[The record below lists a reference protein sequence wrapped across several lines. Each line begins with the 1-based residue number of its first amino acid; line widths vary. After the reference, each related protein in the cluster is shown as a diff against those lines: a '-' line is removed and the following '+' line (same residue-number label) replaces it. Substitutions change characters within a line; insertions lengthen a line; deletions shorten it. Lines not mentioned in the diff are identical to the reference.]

1 MNSIPVSLFGRVF
14 ASKAR
19 LAFDQQALVIRQGN
33 TVTPI
38 EWSELLAPLSFSYG
52 VFGQTIRFATAEQN
66 YTFLMRAYGT
76 HRQIKTN
83 CEQYWL
89 HANIAK
95 LNAVLTKISQ
105 FVELRYLRQS
115 HVASLKQAALDESK
129 RWLPWVKQSPVLHLV
144 ANKITLLEQY
154 ANWREQLTQHLQ
166 QRYLTKQVKLH
177 ARFFDA
183 VETNPLTLSQRQVC
197 IIDDDNNLLL
207 AGAGTGKTSVMIGRA
222 GYLVTSGQAQ
232 YSDILLLAYGRKAA
246 DEMDERIKNKLVSD
260 KIKAATFHSIGLAII
275 AKVEN
280 AKPSM
285 SVLAQ
290 DEQAKAKWVQQCF
303 ESLIDNNERYRT
315 LVLDYFS
322 KYYYVEKNEFDF
334 KTLGDYYSYL
344 NDNDIRSLKGE
355 KVKSFGE
362 LYIANWLFYHGIDY
376 QYEAPYKVVVKTV
389 ERSQYKPDFYLPQYD
404 IYIEYYGI
412 DDAGNTAPYIDK
424 QHYHQSIDWK
434 NTTHATHNTQCIA
447 LNFGQHKKGQLL
459 DELNKALASAGV
471 RTQMLPKQSLL
482 ESLKETGQITV
493 LAQLFSELI
502 GLYKAAYLNAH
513 DEADI
518 IKRSADAKQTKQA
531 LALLNPII
539 ASYNKHLSQCGE
551 IDFEDMIIK
560 AIGYV
565 ESGQF
570 VSPWRYIMV
579 DEFQDISH
587 SRARLVKALRDSRK
601 GCSVFA
607 VGDDWQAIYRFSG
620 ADIKLTTQFK
630 TYFGFTTE
638 AQLDTTFRFNNKI
651 AEVASA
657 FISKNP
663 AQLNKT
669 ITSLTQVTQ
678 PAVSILRRGNK
689 APTFT
694 FNPTFAHNH
703 SQLPELSNGAIADVL
718 GAIHA
723 TVCKPT
729 TVYFLARF
737 WFQLPTQ
744 TDINAMQAK
753 YPLLKIQSQTFHAA
767 KGKEA
772 EYVVIIGLQKGKHG
786 FPSEKI
792 TPAIIDALLPEQED
806 FAFAEERRLFY
817 VALSRAKKRAYI
829 IADMTNASCFVT
841 ELIAEYD
848 VELNEFNS
856 DIAQSHSGE
865 INCMRCDTGVLKKQT
880 GRFGLFYSCSLF
892 PRCEHKEKPCQ
903 QCQSPMTRSRHA
915 GFKLC
920 VNESCNHMQPICDKC
935 GAEMVLRQ
943 GVKGSFWG
951 CKNYQG
957 NDPLSCKNGKDSK
970 AIKWPEVV

>member
-19 LAFDQQALVIRQGN
+19 LAFDQHTLVIRQANSITTIG
-33 TVTPI
+33 
-38 EWSELLAPLSFSYG
+38 WHELLAPLSFSYG

-66 YTFLMRAYGT
+66 YTFLMLAYGT
-76 HRQIKTN
+76 HRRIKTN
-83 CEQYWL
+83 CEQHWL
-89 HANIAK
+89 HANMTK

-115 HVASLKQAALDESK
+115 HVASLKQAALAEYK
-129 RWLPWVKQSPVLHLV
+129 RWLPWIKQSSALHLV

-154 ANWREQLTQHLQ
+154 ANWHEQLTIHLQ
-166 QRYLTKQVKLH
+166 QRYLTKQLKLH

-183 VETNPLTLSQRQVC
+183 VETNPLTLSQRQAC

-222 GYLVTSGQAQ
+222 GYLVTSQQAQ

-246 DEMDERIKNKLVSD
+246 DEMDERIKNKLASD

-275 AKVEN
+275 AKVEHT
-280 AKPSM
+280 KPSM

-376 QYEAPYKVVVKTV
+376 QYEAPYKVAVKTV
-389 ERSQYKPDFYLPQYD
+389 QCSQYKPDFYLPEYD

-412 DDAGNTAPYIDK
+412 DEAGNTAPYIDK
-424 QHYHQSIDWK
+424 AQYHGAIDWK
-434 NTTHATHNTQCIA
+434 NTTHASNNTHCIA
-447 LNFGQHKKGQLL
+447 LTYGQHKQGKLL
-459 DELNKALASAGV
+459 SELEQALLSANIQ
-471 RTQMLPKQSLL
+471 TQILPVESLL
-482 ESLKETGQITV
+482 ESLKETGRITV
-493 LAQLFSELI
+493 LAALFSQLLS
-502 GLYKAAYLNAH
+502 LYKAAYLTDA
-513 DEADI
+513 DEVDV
-518 IKRSADAKQTKQA
+518 IKRSLDVKQTTQA
-531 LALLNPII
+531 LALLKPII
-539 ASYNKHLSQCGE
+539 FNYNAYLQQCGE
-551 IDFEDMIIK
+551 IDFEDMISK

-689 APTFT
+689 APTT
-694 FNPTFAHNH
+694 LNH
-703 SQLPELSNGAIADVL
+703 YHSELPELANGAIDDVL
-718 GAIHA
+718 NAISG

-737 WFQLPTQ
+737 WFQLPTH

-786 FPSEKI
+786 FPCEKV
-792 TPAIIDALLPEQED
+792 TPAIIDALLPDQES
-806 FAFAEERRLFY
+806 FPFAEERRLFY

-829 IADMTNASCFVT
+829 IADMANASSFVT

-848 VELNEFNS
+848 VELNEFNT
-856 DIAQSHSGE
+856 DIAQTHSSE
-865 INCMRCDTGVLKKQT
+865 INCMRCDTGVLKEQT
-880 GRFGLFYSCSLF
+880 GRFGLFFSCSLF

-920 VNESCNHMQPICDKC
+920 VHESCNHMQPLCDKC
-935 GAEMVLRQ
+935 GAEMVLRNSK
-943 GVKGSFWG
+943 KGQFWG
-951 CKNYQG
+951 CKNFKG
-957 NDPLSCKNGKDSK
+957 NDPLSCKNGKDTT
-970 AIKWPEVV
+970 AIKWPEQV

>member
-1 MNSIPVSLFGRVF
+1 M
-14 ASKAR
+14 A
-19 LAFDQQALVIRQGN
+19 
-33 TVTPI
+33 
-38 EWSELLAPLSFSYG
+38 
-52 VFGQTIRFATAEQN
+52 
-66 YTFLMRAYGT
+66 
-76 HRQIKTN
+76 
-83 CEQYWL
+83 
-89 HANIAK
+89 
-95 LNAVLTKISQ
+95 
-105 FVELRYLRQS
+105 
-115 HVASLKQAALDESK
+115 
-129 RWLPWVKQSPVLHLV
+129 
-144 ANKITLLEQY
+144 
-154 ANWREQLTQHLQ
+154 
-166 QRYLTKQVKLH
+166 
-177 ARFFDA
+177 
-183 VETNPLTLSQRQVC
+183 
-197 IIDDDNNLLL
+197 
-207 AGAGTGKTSVMIGRA
+207 
-222 GYLVTSGQAQ
+222 
-232 YSDILLLAYGRKAA
+232 
-246 DEMDERIKNKLVSD
+246 
-260 KIKAATFHSIGLAII
+260 
-275 AKVEN
+275 
-280 AKPSM
+280 
-285 SVLAQ
+285 
-290 DEQAKAKWVQQCF
+290 
-303 ESLIDNNERYRT
+303 
-315 LVLDYFS
+315 
-322 KYYYVEKNEFDF
+322 
-334 KTLGDYYSYL
+334 
-344 NDNDIRSLKGE
+344 
-355 KVKSFGE
+355 
-362 LYIANWLFYHGIDY
+362 
-376 QYEAPYKVVVKTV
+376 VKTV
-389 ERSQYKPDFYLPQYD
+389 QRSQYKPDFYLPEYD

-424 QHYHQSIDWK
+424 QHYHQSIAWK
-434 NTTHATHNTQCIA
+434 NTTHAINNTQCIA

-459 DELNKALASAGV
+459 DELNNALASAGV
-471 RTQMLPKQSLL
+471 RTHMLPKQSLL
-482 ESLKETGQITV
+482 DSLKETGRITV

-502 GLYKAAYLNAH
+502 SLYKAAYLNTH
-513 DEADI
+513 DEAEV

-531 LALLNPII
+531 LALLKPII
-539 ASYNKHLSQCGE
+539 TSYNTHLQQCGE
-551 IDFEDMIIK
+551 IDFEDMISK
-560 AIGYV
+560 AISYV

-630 TYFGFTTE
+630 KYFGFTTE

-678 PAVSILRRGNK
+678 PAVSILRRAN
-689 APTFT
+689 TVVTTHHF
-694 FNPTFAHNH
+694 H
-703 SQLPELSNGAIADVL
+703 SVIPELSNGAIEDVL
-718 GAIHA
+718 SAIYA
-723 TVCKPT
+723 SVCKPT

-737 WFQLPTQ
+737 WFQLPTH

-786 FPSEKI
+786 FPCEKV
-792 TPAIIDALLPEQED
+792 TPAIIDALLPEQES
-806 FAFAEERRLFY
+806 FPFAEERRLFY

-829 IADMTNASCFVT
+829 IADMANASSFVT

-848 VELNEFNS
+848 VELNEFNT
-856 DIAQSHSGE
+856 DIAQTHSSE
-865 INCMRCDTGVLKKQT
+865 INCMRCDTGVLKEQS
-880 GRFGLFYSCSLF
+880 GRFGLFYSCSLS

-935 GAEMVLRQ
+935 GAEMVLRNSA
-943 GVKGSFWG
+943 KGQFWG

-970 AIKWPEVV
+970 AIKWPEIV